1 MSTTDAQRRGIQK
14 TVLHLVVLMAV
25 VLVLFFWKLNR
36 EAVVKPTEPPAG
48 LVLLETPRALDRV
61 NVGQGWR
68 VALMDRPDCEPNQC
82 HPARSVL
89 DRLWGSATK
98 LPRDLVDLQWYSPVA
113 IDQPGPFSVHTVGV
127 EFTGDDAAGWFVEN
141 QWQRYSQSVLIINPD
156 NQLVAWVRPP
166 FNAPQLVRSMALAG
180 IL

>member
-1 MSTTDAQRRGIQK
+1 MSASAEQKRGIQK

-48 LVLLETPRALDRV
+48 LVLLEAPRALGAASE
-61 NVGQGWR
+61 GQGWR
-68 VALMDRPDCEPNQC
+68 LAIMDRPDCEPNQC

-89 DRLWGSATK
+89 TRLWGSATK
-98 LPRDLVDLQWYSPVA
+98 LPRDQVQLHWYSPVA
-113 IDQPGPFSVHTVGV
+113 VDQAEPFLVHAVNDD
-127 EFTGDDAAGWFVEN
+127 FAGDDAAGWFVEN

-156 NQLVAWVRPP
+156 NELVAWVRPP